1 MIDHCVS
8 RLKQISEEETYR
20 IYVTDALKAITNNTA
35 HLTKNGLTMT
45 KRFSDFIS
53 KTPEEPDEN
62 DEIKAQEIKD
72 HMKNILAKLG
82 KEDG

>member
-1 MIDHCVS
+1 
-8 RLKQISEEETYR
+8 
-20 IYVTDALKAITNNTA
+20 LKAITNNTA
-35 HLTKNGLTMT
+35 LLTKNGLAMT

-53 KTPEEPDEN
+53 KTPEEPNEN